1 MTTSGAEDVV
11 AFRRALRRAETR
23 LSRSLPWIGHA
34 DPWAVLVS
42 EVMLQQT
49 QSTRVLEPWTRFLER
64 FPTPVSCADATLAD
78 VLRLWS
84 GLGYP
89 RRAKALHAAAGLI
102 VREYAGSVP
111 ASYEE
116 LRKLPGVGE
125 YTANAV
131 ASFAFH
137 LPRAV
142 VDTNVARVL
151 ARAVAN
157 RPLGVKEVRGLAET
171 LLPARDSSRF
181 NQAMIDLGAQFCRS
195 SPRCGSC
202 PMRRVCR
209 WTIDGG
215 DDPAPASA
223 GVSRPQSRFAGSA
236 RQLRGRVLAE
246 VRVRPLVVERLRVE
260 VGDVDEDRFRKVLG
274 SLERDGLIEVDTL
287 VRLVGD

>member
-1 MTTSGAEDVV
+1 M
-11 AFRRALRRAETR
+11 
-23 LSRSLPWIGHA
+23 
-34 DPWAVLVS
+34 LVS